1 MPNVFRTPEQR
12 KNWNK
17 YNQEY
22 SKKNYVSINIK
33 LHREKDKDIIE
44 YLTDKKASVSEKV
57 RKLIREGTK

>member
-17 YNQEY
+17 YNQAY

-57 RKLIREGTK
+57 RKLVREGIK